1 MNKILLTS
9 IAALAMLSACTKED
23 QLKGDYSASP
33 VRAYAPAIDYDES
46 FFESFDQNMSTRTAI
61 DFASG
66 SLLTYWSA
74 GDKVG
79 IFPTT
84 TGTFTDGSTSQLP
97 FVVAGGENA
106 TLSPFDGGG
115 FGLIEGELYAASYP
129 YGPSNDNRS
138 AINYDY
144 TYLVNEATAI
154 VPGDADFV
162 NKYDYMKADP
172 VEATP
177 EDYTQF
183 NFDRVGA
190 VVRFDIRYTAEGL
203 YDKLLVTALNRETKK
218 LTPIITYATG
228 DLTQYNRRRDASRP
242 TSWLSATSPVAG
254 NTTECISFVTCNS
267 TQRNSSVKL
276 TAEQIADPKQ
286 NYRQFYWIMF
296 PQDLSATD
304 YVVYAH
310 NKVDGSWYAGSTAAK
325 NQKADVA
332 YAYKFTL
339 NQKYGGSNAYL
350 PDFFNQHDSESY
362 IMMNQWWI
370 YISLLSTDVD
380 IIVN

>member
-23 QLKGDYSASP
+23 HLPDATGASP
-33 VRAYAPAIDYDES
+33 LKAVAPEIEYDES
-46 FFESFDQNMSTRTAI
+46 FLQLFGQSLSTRTSI
-61 DFASG
+61 DFSDPK
-66 SLLTYWSA
+66 LPTYWTA

-84 TGTFTDGSTSQLP
+84 TGTFTDGSSSQLP
-97 FVVAGGENA
+97 FLMSGDENS

-115 FGLIEGELYAASYP
+115 FGLIEDEEYAATYP
-129 YGPSNDNRS
+129 YDASNANRS

-144 TYLVNEATAI
+144 TYMINEATPL
-154 VPGDADFV
+154 VQGDKDFV

-172 VEATP
+172 VVAQELT
-177 EDYTQF
+177 TF

-190 VVRFDIRYTAEGL
+190 IVGFQLQFTEAGE
-203 YDKLLVTALNRETKK
+203 YDKLQVTCLNRETNT

-228 DLTQYNRRRDASRP
+228 DLTQPNLRKDASRA
-242 TSWLSATSPVAG
+242 TSWLASTTPVAG
-254 NTTECISFVTCNS
+254 NTTECLSFQIRNHKNNPEGTLVTKSN
-267 TQRNSSVKL
+267 L
-276 TAEQIADPKQ
+276 DDPA
-286 NYRQFYWIMF
+286 NCTRQFFWIMF

-310 NKVDGSWYAGSTAAK
+310 NKKDGCWYAGSKAAK

-332 YAYKFTL
+332 YGYKFVL
-339 NQKYGGSNAYL
+339 DKKYEGGKAYVT
-350 PDFFNQHDSESY
+350 DFFNNRDSESY
-362 IMMNQWWI
+362 IMLNHWWI
-370 YISLLSTDVD
+370 YIESL
-380 IIVN
+380 